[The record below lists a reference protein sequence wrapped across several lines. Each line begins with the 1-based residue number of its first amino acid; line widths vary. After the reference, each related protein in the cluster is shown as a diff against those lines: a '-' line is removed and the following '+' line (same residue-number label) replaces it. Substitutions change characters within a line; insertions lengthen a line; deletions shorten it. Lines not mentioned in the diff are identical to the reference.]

1 MGLTVWLFLQKADGT
16 FQPFPT
22 ARYGRFHNGQE
33 PLLPTLAGPEARF
46 AEVMVE
52 LTQRRPTRV
61 RRVIWP
67 KHRLDA
73 TGRWDAQCRR
83 AGIRDAV
90 ESLGAPAGADVLAGK
105 AAFSL
110 DHLLAEIRY
119 STEHLWDPTTDDLSN
134 FCTAVNRRAKHP
146 LVTHSGTQ
154 LIRL

>member
-22 ARYGRFHNGQE
+22 ARYGRFHDGQE
-33 PLLPTLAGPEARF
+33 PLLPALAGPEARF

-90 ESLGAPAGADVLAGK
+90 ESLGGPVGRGRARWEGRLLAGP
-105 AAFSL
+105 STRQDPLL
-110 DHLLAEIRY
+110 D
-119 STEHLWDPTTDDLSN
+119 
-134 FCTAVNRRAKHP
+134 RA
-146 LVTHSGTQ
+146 LM
-154 LIRL
+154 